1 MKASSSKGKGI
12 RLLKSFVYSIVIFA
26 ILIIVCGLLIR
37 FTPLPERWTAYYVL
51 IALCISC
58 FLLGT
63 FVGNIMER
71 KGILYGA
78 LFSIL
83 LIIVVVVIGGLISGI
98 FSSHGLFQIRFLS
111 SIVCG
116 IIGGMIGVNIR

>member
-1 MKASSSKGKGI
+1 MKASSSRGKGV
-12 RLLKSFVYSIVIFA
+12 RSFKSFVYSIVIFA
-26 ILIIVCGLLIR
+26 LLILISGLLIR
-37 FTPLPERWTAYYVL
+37 FTPLPERWAAYYVL

-58 FLLGT
+58 FLLGV
-63 FVGNIMER
+63 FVGNIMEN

-83 LIIVVVVIGGLISGI
+83 LIIVVVVIGGLIAGD
-98 FSSHGLFQIRFLS
+98 FSSSALFQTRFLS
-111 SIVCG
+111 GIVCG